1 MLVPLIACEP
11 AVFLFSPD
19 GDIKQMGCDDV
30 EHKPDEPRGSIRHL
44 FLLRFAPRYRGQPED
59 AMNRNSMAAGMER
72 MARCREREP
81 GLEAGL

>member
-30 EHKPDEPRGSIRHL
+30 EHKPDEPRGDRSGASSCCASHC
-44 FLLRFAPRYRGQPED
+44 ATE
-59 AMNRNSMAAGMER
+59 AVAAAGMER